1 MQQSGKPRARGRE
14 IKMLKWFDKVGQSYA
29 DNYISSR
36 IRLVRNLREYAFPW
50 KLDTFKSAELV
61 GKLLYNLSDISDAT
75 GEHMEIYSLD
85 QIEETKR
92 MAMRERR
99 IFNMNIASK
108 KDSCAAIVSDDEDVS
123 LILNGEDHIRMQLLN
138 AGMCLDELWPRA
150 NKLDDYISAKFDY
163 AYSGKYGYMTT
174 FPTNVGTGM
183 RANAVVHLPM
193 LSKQSNFSQLIE
205 GMNRLGVNIRGVYGK
220 NDDNFGDL
228 YDISNTKTLGLSEQ
242 DIIASVKRVAG
253 QLNAKEIQVRD
264 ASLKSSRNIR
274 LDEAYKSYGVLRY
287 ARKLSVREAMIYL
300 SHLRAAISDELI
312 HTQEPCSIYKLMLC
326 IQPFNLT
333 SNADRPLT
341 DEELDMVRA
350 EYIRRELPRIKED

>member
-1 MQQSGKPRARGRE
+1 
-14 IKMLKWFDKVGQSYA
+14 MLKWFDKVGQSYA

-61 GKLLYNLSDISDAT
+61 GKLLYSMSDISDAT

-150 NKLDDYISAKFDY
+150 NKLDDYISTKFDY

-193 LSKQSNFSQLIE
+193 LSKQSNFAQLIE

-274 LDEAYKSYGVLRY
+274 IDEAYKSYGVLRY